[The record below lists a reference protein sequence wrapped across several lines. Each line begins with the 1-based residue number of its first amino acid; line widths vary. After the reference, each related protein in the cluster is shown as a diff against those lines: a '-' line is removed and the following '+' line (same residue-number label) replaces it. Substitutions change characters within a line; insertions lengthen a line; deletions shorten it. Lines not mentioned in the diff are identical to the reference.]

1 MSKKIKKEKRKS
13 INRLSNY
20 MLKRLL
26 KQIIEQLSNQ
36 KKYLSDE
43 NLDSKSKLKLV
54 SETRDAIAEA
64 LAIISEIMCEAE
76 NAKEF
81 EFTEKDAANMS
92 IRDIQNKMNIKSSK
106 EDLKEKSEPKVKV
119 VTCGIDD
126 LPDEVKDA
134 IKEALEG
141 IE

>member
-1 MSKKIKKEKRKS
+1 MSKKIKKEKRNS

-26 KQIIEQLSNQ
+26 KQIIKQLSNQ

-43 NLDSKSKLKLV
+43 NLDSKSKLELV